1 MLLISASPEFPGLN
15 HQRERKQDNYE
26 KQQHKKEKS
35 KVVPVDYRLIFSSS
49 SRWENIKWKNPA
61 FSPSVRRCEV
71 LSKLSWMPRP
81 QCILLTRLPFPLES
95 TGKLIAMFRKFPRLP
110 LLLLAFS
117 ETIAQGGCRVRES
130 WWRTACFTLSVS
142 AFLLV
147 FFSSLHVFFF
157 LLSLDQCCHLPRR
170 VYLKVSQNTDL
181 GRFEMLHKYLKKKE

>member
-61 FSPSVRRCEV
+61 FSPPVRRCEV

-130 WWRTACFTLSVS
+130 WWRTACSTLCQYLHFFWSFFHLYMYFFPFISWPVLPS
-142 AFLLV
+142 SPKDLPQSEPKYWFGAFW
-147 FFSSLHVFFF
+147 
-157 LLSLDQCCHLPRR
+157 
-170 VYLKVSQNTDL
+170 NAT
-181 GRFEMLHKYLKKKE
+181 